1 MRSRVVRFEE
11 VEDSYYGGL
20 RKMAAAEESEEDA
33 LAVSEEYEEEKE
45 VKLAECAGVRVDEL
59 DEVLSIEVC
68 ETFAEFV
75 VKRKGSE

>member
-1 MRSRVVRFEE
+1 VRSRVVRFEE